1 MMAIKTV
8 GMLMAGLLLGGC
20 QTVQQ
25 AAEAR
30 KKVVCFKA
38 GYGEASPQHAECMRT
53 MLPVAMSME
62 ASRRMD
68 DIGEGL
74 ALIAAGT
81 QRR

>member
-1 MMAIKTV
+1 MANKVIGITMV
-8 GMLMAGLLLGGC
+8 AGLILSAC

-25 AAEAR
+25 VAEAR
-30 KKVVCFKA
+30 IKVVCFQA
-38 GYGEASPQHAECMRT
+38 GYGERSPYHAECMRT
-53 MLPVAMSME
+53 LLPAAMNLE

-68 DIGEGL
+68 DIGTGL